1 MRGVVVTRRATLA
14 YAHARLR
21 ACKSRLLTRSDAVPL
36 WTATDATAMHRVV
49 EALGVG
55 DPGPRLLRV
64 YAAAMRTG
72 RKSLFDALLWRHE
85 IENVKLLWRVAIMH
99 RPRAVVRRLWIDLGA
114 FGSVIPLDGGTPNEL
129 AAQLAGTPYAGVAT
143 TVARSHG
150 NDLAAAEL
158 AFDRWVT
165 QCLLAEARK
174 LPRRETMARRLLE
187 LVVREWEA
195 QLELRGAK
203 WYGLESITSRGNVDI
218 VAIRKERVRLCRQAF
233 IGSPFRLAPAIAVVL
248 LAEEELRA
256 VRALIERQGDERL
269 DAAFMRAAAASQIG
283 VV

>member
-1 MRGVVVTRRATLA
+1 MTRRATLA
-14 YAHARLR
+14 YAHACLR
-21 ACKSRLLTRSDAVPL
+21 ACKSRLLTRSDAAPL

-55 DPGPRLLRV
+55 DPWRRILHA

-72 RKSLFDALLWRHE
+72 RKSLFAALLWRHE

-99 RPRAVVRRLWIDLGA
+99 RPRAVVRRLWIGLGA
-114 FGSVIPLDGGTPNEL
+114 FASVLSLDGGTPSEL

-143 TVARSHG
+143 TVARAHG
-150 NDLAAAEL
+150 NDLVAAEL

-174 LPRRETMARRLLE
+174 LPRREAMARRLVE
-187 LVVREWEA
+187 LVVREREA
-195 QLELRGAK
+195 QLELRRAK
-203 WYGLESITSRGNVDI
+203 WYGLESITPSGNVDV
-218 VAIRKERVRLCRQAF
+218 VALRKQQLRLCRRAF
-233 IGSPFRLAPAIAVVL
+233 IGSPFRLAPAVAVVL

-269 DAAFMRAAAASQIG
+269 DAAFMHAAAASQIG

>member
-1 MRGVVVTRRATLA
+1 MTRRATLA

-21 ACKSRLLTRSDAVPL
+21 ACKSRLLTRSDAAPL
-36 WTATDATAMHRVV
+36 WTAADAKAMHRVV

-55 DPGPRLLRV
+55 DPWRRVLQV
-64 YAAAMRTG
+64 YAAAIRTG
-72 RKSLFDALLWRHE
+72 RKPLFDVLLRRHE

-99 RPRAVVRRLWIDLGA
+99 RPHAVIRRLWIDLGA
-114 FGSVIPLDGGTPNEL
+114 FASLLCLDGETPNAL
-129 AAQLAGTPYAGVAT
+129 AAQLAGTPYAGIAT
-143 TVARSHG
+143 TVARAHG

-165 QCLLAEARK
+165 QCLLAEART
-174 LPRRETMARRLLE
+174 LPRREAMTRRLVE
-187 LVVREWEA
+187 LVVREREA

-203 WYGLESITSRGNVDI
+203 WYGLESITPRGNVDV
-218 VAIRKERVRLCRQAF
+218 VAIRIERLRLCRRAF

-269 DAAFMRAAAASQIG
+269 DAAVMRTAAASQIG
-283 VV
+283 VR